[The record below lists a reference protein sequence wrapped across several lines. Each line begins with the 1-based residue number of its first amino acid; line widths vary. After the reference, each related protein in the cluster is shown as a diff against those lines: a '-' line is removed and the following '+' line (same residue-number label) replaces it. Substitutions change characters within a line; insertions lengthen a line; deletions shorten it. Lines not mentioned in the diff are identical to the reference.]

1 VGTGRA
7 LQPLAAALAGLALS
21 AAPALAHQPVHEGEL
36 SAVHADYFEAG
47 RADTRWRLDTE
58 EGTVRVLPTTLP
70 ALGPGATRVR
80 LAGRRQGGALVG
92 APRAAATQAAPVLGG
107 RKLAV
112 IAINFSADT
121 RQPWTTGHVRQRIF
135 TDADSTS
142 AFFAEESHDQLWL
155 TGKNG
160 NLDGDVYGWYT
171 LDTPNSTCAY
181 STWAAQANAAA
192 AADGFSAGQYQHV
205 MYVFPPQGSCGWAGL
220 ASLPGSRSWI
230 NGELTVRVTGH
241 ELGHNLGLHHAGSW
255 GCTGAGGEPVALS
268 ANCTL
273 SEYNDPFDN
282 MGSWGDRHSHGQ
294 HLQRLGVL
302 AASNVRTITEPGVY
316 EMVSALDPTSRAT
329 TLRIARRRDAGG
341 NPLDW
346 YYLEIR
352 ERGGVFDD
360 FSPLDPVLAGV
371 SIRVTDNPTVAT
383 QSRLLDTHPAGG
395 GIGNA
400 PLAPGETFSDGQVS
414 VTTVAAGDGEAT
426 VQIAL
431 AGGAADTQ
439 APSAPA
445 GLTHGFPAGGAVRLQ
460 WNASSD
466 DVGVTGY
473 PVFRDGVQIATSGQ
487 TSFDDATAVPGP
499 HVYTVYADDAAGNR
513 SAASAPRTVVV
524 GGAGGGGPGAGG
536 PGALPGAADRSGPRI
551 RLRRRRSRDGSLLLL
566 ARARDASGVARTAL
580 LVDGRRVRSAKGARL
595 RHRWYARPGRH
606 RLTVKAVDAHGN
618 KSSLGLRLRVRR

>member
-1 VGTGRA
+1 VGIRPA
-7 LQPLAAALAGLALS
+7 LEPLAAALAVLALS
-21 AAPALAHQPVHEGEL
+21 AAPALAQQPVLEGEL
-36 SAVHADYFEAG
+36 SAVHADYFDSG
-47 RADTRWRLDTE
+47 RADTRWWLETADE
-58 EGTVRVLPTTLP
+58 TVRVLPTRLP
-70 ALGPGATRVR
+70 ALAPGATRVR
-80 LAGRRQGGALVG
+80 LEGRRQGGALVG
-92 APRAAATQAAPVLGG
+92 VARSASARAAPVLGG

-112 IAINFSADT
+112 IALNFSADT
-121 RQPWTTGHVRQRIF
+121 RQPWTTGQVRQRIF

-142 AFFAEESHDQLWL
+142 AFFAEESHNQLWL
-155 TGKNG
+155 TGKSG
-160 NLDGDVYGWYT
+160 NRDGDVYGWYT
-171 LDTPNSTCAY
+171 LNTSNSTCAY
-181 STWAAQANAAA
+181 SSWAAQARAAA

-205 MYVFPPQGSCGWAGL
+205 MYVFPSQGSCGWAGL
-220 ASLPGSRSWI
+220 ASLPGSQSWI

-255 GCTGAGGEPVALS
+255 GCTGAGGVPVALS
-268 ANCTL
+268 ADCTL
-273 SEYNDPFDN
+273 NEYNDPFDN

-302 AASNVRTITEPGVY
+302 AASNVRTVTEPGVY
-316 EMVSALDPTSRAT
+316 AITSALDPTSSAT
-329 TLRIARRRDAGG
+329 TLRIARRLDSGG

-360 FSPLDPVLAGV
+360 FTPLDPVLAGV
-371 SIRVTDNPTVAT
+371 SIRVTDDPTVAT

-400 PLAPGETFSDGQVS
+400 PLAPGETFSDGRVS

-431 AGGAADTQ
+431 AGRVADTQ
-439 APSAPA
+439 APSAPG
-445 GLTHGFPAGGAVRLQ
+445 GLTHGLTAGGAVRLQ
-460 WNASSD
+460 WDPSSD

-487 TSFDDATAVPGP
+487 TSFDDATVVSGP

-524 GGAGGGGPGAGG
+524 AGAGGRGAVPGAT
-536 PGALPGAADRSGPRI
+536 DHSGPRI
-551 RLRRRRSRDGSLLLL
+551 RLRRRRSRDGALLLL

-580 LVDGRRVRSAKGARL
+580 LVDGRRVRSARGGRL
-595 RHRWYARPGRH
+595 RFRWNGRPGPH
-606 RLTVKAVDAHGN
+606 RLTVRAVDVKGN
-618 KSSLGLRLRVRR
+618 RSSLVLRVRVRR